1 MIKKCGTLVID
12 LLLCLSSTDTRNA
25 ADGRHG
31 GGNHGRGGSYRHG
44 RGKLFDSVLQHC
56 IFHFIRIDLTNKSNS
71 LSFVES
77 RLPSQAT
84 QGR

>member
-44 RGKLFDSVLQHC
+44 RGKLFDSV
-56 IFHFIRIDLTNKSNS
+56 
-71 LSFVES
+71 
-77 RLPSQAT
+77 
-84 QGR
+84 